1 MNAQSLFN
9 FFSVKMEKIMV
20 RQFKIPRLPKKYNI
34 VKKIKLTIN
43 HEEKQ

>member
-1 MNAQSLFN
+1 MNAQSLFD
-9 FFSVKMEKIMV
+9 FFSVKMEKMMV
-20 RQFKIPRLPKKYNI
+20 RQFKIPRLQKTNI

>member
-1 MNAQSLFN
+1 MNAQSLFDFWKN
-9 FFSVKMEKIMV
+9 GKIMV